1 MKKIYLFAAI
11 MAASL
16 GVEKS
21 ELENAFLAFVED
33 ASKELNQTDYE
44 NAEIQVRP

>member
-1 MKKIYLFAAI
+1 MKKVFLFAAI

-21 ELENAFLAFVED
+21 ELENAFLAFLED
-33 ASKELNQTDYE
+33 ASNE
-44 NAEIQVRP
+44 QVKHVRQV